1 MKFTI
6 FFKNSFYLFAVF
18 AIFLTFLTL
27 AGWLNQG
34 VIAAWVGLLL
44 AWFNFLIGAAILAW
58 GAGKT
63 DRDFYGAFF
72 SGMILRFIL
81 IFVLLWFLITNLQLN
96 SLILAGSLLISYF
109 GFLFLEIWLIHK
121 HSVTRSSNR

>member
-18 AIFLTFLTL
+18 AIFLTFLIL
-27 AGWLNQG
+27 AGWLHQG
-34 VIAAWVGLLL
+34 VLAAWVGLCLSL
-44 AWFNFLIGAAILAW
+44 VNFLIGAAILAW

-63 DRDFYGAFF
+63 DREFYGAFF
-72 SGMILRFIL
+72 GGMILRFFL
-81 IFVLLWFLITNLQLN
+81 IFVLLWILIKKLQLN
-96 SLILAGSLLISYF
+96 SLLLTGSLLISYF

-121 HSVTRSSNR
+121 YSVSRSNN

>member
-27 AGWLNQG
+27 TGWLQQG
-34 VIAAWVGLLL
+34 VLAAWVGLVLSL
-44 AWFNFLIGAAILAW
+44 FNFLIGAAILVW

-63 DRDFYGAFF
+63 DKDFYGAFL
-72 SGMILRFIL
+72 GGIILRFFL
-81 IFVLLWFLITNLQLN
+81 IFVLLWVLIKQLQFHA
-96 SLILAGSLLISYF
+96 LILTGSLLISYF

-121 HSVTRSSNR
+121 HSVSRSSN

>member
-44 AWFNFLIGAAILAW
+44 ALFNFLIGAAILAW

-72 SGMILRFIL
+72 GGMILRFIL
-81 IFVLLWFLITNLQLN
+81 IFVLLWFLITNLQFN

-121 HSVTRSSNR
+121 YSVTRSSNR